1 MRIGE
6 VATRAGVG
14 IDTVRLY
21 ERLQLLPAAQR
32 TASGYRMFGTDDLE
46 RLRFI
51 RRAKTLGFTLDETR
65 ELLRLASDDGGERA
79 EVLALARHRLDDIE
93 QKIAQLAAM
102 RDSLGRLV
110 KECSGT
116 GPVHGC
122 PIIDAVLAHDVMARN
137 ITKSS

>member
-6 VATRAGVG
+6 VATQAGVG
-14 IDTVRLY
+14 VDTVRLY

-32 TASGYRMFGTDDLE
+32 TSSGYRMFGADDLE

-51 RRAKTLGFTLDETR
+51 RRAKALGFTLDETR

-79 EVLALARHRLDDIE
+79 EVLALAKHRLDDIE

-110 KECSGT
+110 KECSGA
-116 GPVHGC
+116 GPVRGC
-122 PIIDAVLAHDVMARN
+122 PIIDAVLAHD
-137 ITKSS
+137 IKKSS

>member
-1 MRIGE
+1 
-6 VATRAGVG
+6 
-14 IDTVRLY
+14 
-21 ERLQLLPAAQR
+21 
-32 TASGYRMFGTDDLE
+32 MFDSEDLE

-51 RRAKTLGFTLDETR
+51 RRAKALGFTLDETR
-65 ELLRLASDDGGERA
+65 ELLRLASDERGERA

-122 PIIDAVLAHDVMARN
+122 PIIDAVLAHDMK
-137 ITKSS
+137 KSS

>member
-6 VATRAGVG
+6 VATQAGVG
-14 IDTVRLY
+14 VDTVRLY

-51 RRAKTLGFTLDETR
+51 RRAKALGFTLDETR

-79 EVLALARHRLDDIE
+79 EVLVLATHRLSDIE

-110 KECSGT
+110 KACSGT

-122 PIIDAVLAHDVMARN
+122 PIIDAVLAHD
-137 ITKSS
+137 IKKSS

>member
-6 VATRAGVG
+6 VASQAGVG
-14 IDTVRLY
+14 VDTVRLY

-51 RRAKTLGFTLDETR
+51 RRAKALGFTLDETR

-122 PIIDAVLAHDVMARN
+122 PIIDAVLAHDTIAHN

>member
-6 VATRAGVG
+6 VATQAGVG
-14 IDTVRLY
+14 VDTVRLY

-32 TASGYRMFGTDDLE
+32 TASGYRMFGTEDLE

-51 RRAKTLGFTLDETR
+51 RRAKALGFTLDETR
-65 ELLRLASDDGGERA
+65 ELLRLASDAGGDRA

-93 QKIAQLAAM
+93 HKIAQLSAM

-122 PIIDAVLAHDVMARN
+122 PIVDAVLAHDLPAHN
-137 ITKSS
+137 IKKPS